1 MLGSSVK
8 TGSIHCW
15 KKKKKKK
22 KKRIPVWTNE
32 NASLVNDEKTSIHQ
46 TPNTI
51 FTDDKVAR
59 AH

>member
-1 MLGSSVK
+1 MLGSSAK

-15 KKKKKKK
+15 EKKKKKK

-32 NASLVNDEKTSIHQ
+32 NASLVNDEKTRIHQ

>member
-8 TGSIHCW
+8 TGSIHRW
-15 KKKKKKK
+15 KKKKK

-59 AH
+59 AD

>member
-8 TGSIHCW
+8 TGSIQCW
-15 KKKKKKK
+15 KKTEEE
-22 KKRIPVWTNE
+22 KKRGFQYEQMKMQVWWMMKK
-32 NASLVNDEKTSIHQ
+32 SGIHQ

-59 AH
+59 AD

>member
-15 KKKKKKK
+15 KK

-59 AH
+59 AD